1 MTNSFDD
8 FAKAKMFLVIG
19 SDMTEVH
26 PVAATFLKNAV
37 RQGAQLIVVDPRR
50 TKLTESA
57 DLHVPIKE
65 GSDVAFL
72 NGLMHVLITENLY
85 DREYVE
91 RFCTGFEALKA
102 RVMDYPPERA
112 AAIAGVGVERLIA
125 TARRLAAV
133 KPLMLVYAGGI
144 THHTYGVENVLSC
157 ANLQMVLG
165 NVGFEC
171 GGVNSLRGKN
181 NKQGAC
187 DMGTLPNV
195 FPGYQQVDNP
205 LARAGF
211 EAAWGVKLPEKKGL
225 TVPQMLDGL
234 ANGRIKFFYVFGENL
249 VSTEPDLRYVER
261 CLEGAD
267 FMVCQDIFPTKTTRL
282 ADVILPAAAWS
293 EDDGTFTNSER
304 RVNRVRQ
311 VSPPPGQARPN
322 WWIFKELAK
331 RLGHDWSSNSA
342 REIWD
347 NEISLLAP
355 ALAGVKYHRIEGE
368 GLQWPVPHL
377 DHPGTA
383 VLHQDGAF
391 TSRVG
396 RFMPVDWTPPGEMPR
411 EAYIFDQFK
420 EVFGFKVPTYI
431 YLHRGHTWVVLED
444 GGRVRIGMD
453 DFSQKLL
460 GPGDKIRLPEIGT
473 AIRHD
478 EAALAL
484 FRRGEK
490 AGVLAPLSG
499 VVEAV
504 NSKVL
509 ARPDLVHDDPY
520 GEGWLMV
527 VNPTNLKPDLDNLLF
542 DQGNAAWIEDES
554 HKLLAMLESSVGA
567 TLHSGGTIID
577 DVYGHYPQLGWA
589 RLVKEFLRSA

>member
-37 RQGAQLIVVDPRR
+37 RQGAQLIVVDPRH

-65 GSDVAFL
+65 GTDVAFL
-72 NGLMHVLITENLY
+72 NGLMHVLITEKLY

-91 RFCTGFEALKA
+91 QFCTGFEALKA

-112 AAIAGVGVERLIA
+112 AAIAGVSVERLIA
-125 TARRLAAV
+125 LARRLAAV

-144 THHTYGVENVLSC
+144 TDHTYGVENVLSC

-165 NVGFEC
+165 NVGLEC

-181 NKQGAC
+181 NQQGAC

-195 FPGYQQVDNP
+195 FPGYQKVDNP
-205 LARAGF
+205 MARARF
-211 EAAWGVKLPEKKGL
+211 EAAWSVKLPEKKGL
-225 TVPQMLDGL
+225 TMPKMLEGL
-234 ANGRIKFFYVFGENL
+234 AHGKIKFFYVFGENL
-249 VSTEPDLRYVER
+249 VSPEPDLRQVER
-261 CLEGAD
+261 SLEGAD
-267 FMVCQDIFPTKTTRL
+267 FLVCQDIFPTKTTRL

-293 EDDGTFTNSER
+293 EDDGTSTSSER

-311 VSPPPGQARPN
+311 VSQPPGQARPN

-331 RLGHDWSSNSA
+331 RLGQDWASNSA
-342 REIWD
+342 QEIWD
-347 NEISLLAP
+347 NEISFLAP

-383 VLHQDGAF
+383 LLHQDGF
-391 TSRVG
+391 IGRVG
-396 RFMPVDWTPPGEMPR
+396 RFIPVDWTLPGEMPV
-411 EAYIFDQFK
+411 EPYIFDQFK

-453 DFSQKLL
+453 DFSQKVL
-460 GPGDKIRLPEIGT
+460 GSGDKIRLPEIGT

-484 FRRGEK
+484 FRQGK
-490 AGVLAPLSG
+490 QAGVLAPLDG

-504 NSKVL
+504 NAKVL

-527 VNPTNLKPDLDNLLF
+527 VNPTNLKPALDNLLF

-554 HKLLAMLESSVGA
+554 HKLLGMLESSVGA

-577 DVYGHYPQLGWA
+577 DVYGHCPQLGWE